1 MTNIKIFRVQRMR
14 TELKQCQSSYSSYSS
29 QFAYILYFKY
39 LDIANNIELLVGS
52 LDIYIKVYL
61 V

>member
-1 MTNIKIFRVQRMR
+1 MR